1 MDFNK
6 ANQKELMRVHG
17 IGKVLA
23 KRLIQGRPFASWS
36 EVNDVVQIGE
46 KRLAALQKAFV
57 LEVEVEHKA
66 YPKAADPQ
74 AEADPKA
81 EGAEA
86 DHKAADPKAANPKAQ
101 ADPKANANSAS
112 SES

>member
-1 MDFNK
+1 M
-6 ANQKELMRVHG
+6 HG

-57 LEVEVEHKA
+57 LEVDVEHKA

-81 EGAEA
+81 EA
-86 DHKAADPKAANPKAQ
+86 DHKAADPKAGNPKAQ

-112 SES
+112 SEF